1 MKVTMSIRHRRA
13 FTLIELL
20 VVISVIGI
28 LAGMLM
34 PAISLVRES
43 SRKANCGSN
52 QRQIVLSM
60 VLYTTE
66 YRKWPD
72 HGSGGADRGAISQ
85 GIVLAKLGDDHKVYI
100 CPSMT
105 KAVEMRDALRGAA
118 YTTWSAGGTIGGT
131 SYTYD
136 YETPFTA
143 KPGRVVMADWQ
154 NSASE
159 TAHKKTA
166 IACFADGHVGNIN
179 RTGSSPNFKW
189 PNPDANDLDIYSGTA
204 SATDA
209 NVR

>member
-1 MKVTMSIRHRRA
+1 MSNSRRTA

-34 PAISLVRES
+34 PAIGLVRES
-43 SRKANCGSN
+43 SRKATCGSN

-60 VLYTTE
+60 ILYTTE

-72 HGSGGADRGAISQ
+72 HTSAAAADRGTVSQ
-85 GIVLAKLGDDHKVYI
+85 GIVLGRLGDDHKLYI
-100 CPSMT
+100 CPSEQ
-105 KAVEMRDALRGAA
+105 KAMEKKTALQAL
-118 YTTWSAGGTIGGT
+118 GT
-131 SYTYD
+131 SYTAWNAGMTSYAYD

-143 KPGRVVMADWQ
+143 KPGRVVMADRQ
-154 NSASE
+154 NASYE
-159 TAHKKTA
+159 TTHKKTS

-179 RTGSSPNFKW
+179 RSGSGASSKW
-189 PNPDANDLDIYSGTA
+189 PNPDAADATIYGDPA

>member
-1 MKVTMSIRHRRA
+1 MNPTVNHRA

-52 QRQIVLSM
+52 QRQIVMEML
-60 VLYTTE
+60 LYRAE
-66 YRKWPD
+66 QGSWPN
-72 HGSGGADRGAISQ
+72 SGTGAGSQ
-85 GIVLAKLGDDHKVYI
+85 GLLINKLKEDYKLFV
-100 CPSMT
+100 CPSQNNA
-105 KAVEMRDALRGAA
+105 KALVEDLRTAG
-118 YTTWSAGGTIGGT
+118 TWTVAMT
-131 SYTYD
+131 SYAYD
-136 YETPFTA
+136 YETPPNA
-143 KPGRVVMADWQ
+143 KPGRVVMADRQ
-154 NSASE
+154 NSSYE
-159 TAHKKTA
+159 TTHKKTA

-179 RTGSSPNFKW
+179 RTGSGMTSKW
-189 PNPDANDLDIYSGTA
+189 PNADASDLDIYSGTA